1 MTMTLSWVPHSN
13 ILLSYAY
20 SIFFCKNTTYFSYMQ
35 EKSGEKFGDL
45 IYLAYLCSVQRD
57 KGMDCTSWNAEFSED
72 DTYWEGVYLTLCSWL
87 LRIWQFH
94 NRHKTRAAID
104 ARGMCIYILHCI
116 PALPCVMCGDNV
128 GVSIF
133 SVGFWFARFW
143 RYGMSE
149 PLAAERAHLQQPT
162 PFFYVWQN
170 NWFF

>member
-45 IYLAYLCSVQRD
+45 IYLAYLCSIQRD

-128 GVSIF
+128 GISIF
-133 SVGFWFARFW
+133 SVGFCVARFW
-143 RYGMSE
+143 R
-149 PLAAERAHLQQPT
+149 LAVVRAFSSGTSSSTATHALFLCVAE
-162 PFFYVWQN
+162 
-170 NWFF
+170 